1 MNNKTYRNFYLI
13 SLAIIVLLSAYPIYM
28 GVKVAIEYLTNG
40 FIFQANYP
48 KYVIP
53 YTPMCIAIIVSAALI
68 PLFYRY
74 ARRATQIISS
84 TVGVGVFL
92 VAEWL
97 FEQIEVL
104 TISSPWYIDLTYN
117 DYVKELIQ
125 SGSKNIEIL
134 MPVDSWQLGLCAATP
149 EVLISIGK
157 PTYTD
162 NNPAYKVHFYII
174 AILIIVCAVGILCGF
189 TKMIREERR
198 EMKRSLIT
206 QTVALA
212 LFVGLCILACFT
224 AFYRNGTIYISP
236 LSSFLTGLF
245 FVVFGC
251 TFGLFIAGFVYRK
264 KPWVAYTLPT
274 VSACAM
280 TVVMYIGELVLMGG
294 KVYVFGFGPF
304 FSPIG
309 AFPLSPCDIL
319 IILVSGLIALGL
331 TVFLRARKSKNS
343 VETQ

>member
-1 MNNKTYRNFYLI
+1 
-13 SLAIIVLLSAYPIYM
+13 M
-28 GVKVAIEYLTNG
+28 GVKVATEYLANG
-40 FIFQANYP
+40 YVLSSDYP

-53 YTPMCIAIIVSAALI
+53 YTPMCIAIIVATAII
-68 PLFYRY
+68 PLLYRY
-74 ARRATQIISS
+74 AKRATQIISS
-84 TVGVGVFL
+84 VAGVGVFL
-92 VAEWL
+92 ASEWL

-104 TISSPWYIDLTYN
+104 TISNPWYIDLTYN

-174 AILIIVCAVGILCGF
+174 AILIIVCTVGVLCGF
-189 TKMIREERR
+189 TKMIREERH
-198 EMKRSLIT
+198 EMKRSLIA

-212 LFVGLCILACFT
+212 LFIGLCILACFT

-236 LSSFLTGLF
+236 LSSFLAGLF
-245 FVVFGC
+245 FVVFGV

-264 KPWVAYTLPT
+264 KPWIAYTFPT
-274 VSACAM
+274 FSACAM

-294 KVYVFGFGPF
+294 CVFRFGLGAF

-309 AFPLSPCDIL
+309 VFPLSPCDIL
-319 IILVSGLIALGL
+319 IIIMSGVIALTL
-331 TVFLRARKSKNS
+331 TGCLRATKSKNS

>member
-1 MNNKTYRNFYLI
+1 MKNKEYRIFYLL
-13 SLAIIVLLSAYPIYM
+13 SLALIVLLSAYPIYM

-84 TVGVGVFL
+84 AAGIGVFF
-92 VAEWL
+92 ASEWL

-104 TISSPWYIDLTYN
+104 TISNPWYIDLTYN

-157 PTYTD
+157 PSYTD

-174 AILIIVCAVGILCGF
+174 AILIIVCTVGILCGF
-189 TKMIREERR
+189 TKMIHEERR
-198 EMKRSLIT
+198 EMKKSLLM

-212 LFVGLCILACFT
+212 LFIGLCVLACFT

-245 FVVFGC
+245 FIVFGV
-251 TFGLFIAGFVYRK
+251 TFGLFIAGFVYSK
-264 KPWVAYTLPT
+264 KPWIAYILPAL
-274 VSACAM
+274 SACVM

-294 KVYVFGFGPF
+294 EVFRFGLGAF

-309 AFPLSPCDIL
+309 VFPLSPCDVL
-319 IILVSGLIALGL
+319 IILVSGVIALIMTGC
-331 TVFLRARKSKNS
+331 LRATKSKNS